1 MINHLFLPV
10 EFRFRELDSRLLIA
24 LSVISKKTN
33 TLKVFIGER
42 ESLEK
47 YKKSL
52 DNKKMN
58 NIVVHKGLISDL
70 YYFYQ
75 LYKSNTLLVILD
87 EEGGVYSNFI
97 KNGWPRGGKN
107 NLYWKYV
114 SCVFFWGV
122 EAKNFYIKYN
132 QNLQGIDNIV
142 SGTPRFDLPK

>member
-75 LYKSNTLLVILD
+75 LYKSYF
-87 EEGGVYSNFI
+87 EF
-97 KNGWPRGGKN
+97 
-107 NLYWKYV
+107 
-114 SCVFFWGV
+114 
-122 EAKNFYIKYN
+122 
-132 QNLQGIDNIV
+132 
-142 SGTPRFDLPK
+142 